1 MRRFFQ
7 SLAALRHIAIGGS
20 VVGLG
25 TGLFWS
31 LVVSLF
37 SLDQVFNGTELLLS
51 LAVPGIITVTIWK
64 TLKIRFWIVLPVA
77 YLTLLVP
84 LFGLGLGGASTLQ
97 MTIGSAIGGFCWSV
111 PIILY
116 YFAHGFLR
124 GQTVES
130 LRRAGTTRAASDDS
144 N

>member
-1 MRRFFQ
+1 MGRLFQ
-7 SLAALRHIAIGGS
+7 SLAALRHIAISGS
-20 VVGLG
+20 LVGLG

-51 LAVPGIITVTIWK
+51 LAVPGIIAVTIWK
-64 TLKIRFWIVLPVA
+64 TLKIRFWIVMPIA
-77 YLTLLVP
+77 YLTLLIP
-84 LFGLGLGGASTLQ
+84 LFGIGIGGANTLQ
-97 MTIGSAIGGFCWSV
+97 MTIGGVIGGFCWSA

-124 GQTVES
+124 GQTAES
-130 LRRAGTTRAASDDS
+130 FHSAGTTRATPDDS
-144 N
+144 S

>member
-1 MRRFFQ
+1 MQRLFQ

-20 VVGLG
+20 LTGLG
-25 TGLFWS
+25 TGIFWS

-51 LAVPGIITVTIWK
+51 LAVPGIIAVTIWK
-64 TLKIRFWIVLPVA
+64 TLKIRIWIVMPIA
-77 YLTLLVP
+77 YLTLLIP
-84 LFGLGLGGASTLQ
+84 LFGIGIGGANTLQ
-97 MTIGSAIGGFCWSV
+97 MTIGGVIGGFCWSA

-124 GQTVES
+124 GQTAEY
-130 LRRAGTTRAASDDS
+130 LRSAGTTRATPDDS
-144 N
+144 S